1 MKNNNIL
8 KIIIT
13 IILLAIIDSIVFLTV
28 KEFDAARII
37 NISILNLVVIC
48 LLILSFKNNEGKY
61 KFLEYSKITIIAI
74 YTIITFIL
82 SITLIAVKANL
93 TLTLVSQILVTGISL
108 VLILTNQMSDNN
120 IIENT
125 TKVNE
130 KVDNVKVITNKLKTI
145 LKLITDR
152 DLYKKVE
159 KVYDNARSLKVD
171 VNNSQDIDNEI
182 LTLIGMLDRE
192 IKMQH
197 DVTDLLNKI
206 NNKFI
211 ERNNL

>member
-13 IILLAIIDSIVFLTV
+13 VILLAIIDSIIFLTV

-37 NISILNLVVIC
+37 NISVLNLVAIC
-48 LLILSFKNNEGKY
+48 LLILSFKNNAVKY

-130 KVDNVKVITNKLKTI
+130 KVDNVKVISNKLKTI

-171 VNNSQDIDNEI
+171 VNNSQDIDSEI

>member
-37 NISILNLVVIC
+37 NISVLNLVVIC

-93 TLTLVSQILVTGISL
+93 TLTLISQILVTGISL

-171 VNNSQDIDNEI
+171 VNNSQDIDSEI

>member
-130 KVDNVKVITNKLKTI
+130 KVDNVKVISNKLKTI

-152 DLYKKVE
+152 DLYKQVE

>member
-13 IILLAIIDSIVFLTV
+13 VILLAIIDSIVFLTV

-37 NISILNLVVIC
+37 NISVLNLVVIC

-93 TLTLVSQILVTGISL
+93 TLTLISQILVTGISL

-171 VNNSQDIDNEI
+171 VNNSQDIDSEI
-182 LTLIGMLDRE
+182 LTLIGMLDIE

>member
-130 KVDNVKVITNKLKTI
+130 KVDNVKVISNKLKTI

>member
-108 VLILTNQMSDNN
+108 VLILTNQMIDNN

-130 KVDNVKVITNKLKTI
+130 KVDNVKVISNKLKTI

-182 LTLIGMLDRE
+182 LTLIGMIDRE

>member
-37 NISILNLVVIC
+37 NISVPNLVVIC

-171 VNNSQDIDNEI
+171 VNNSQDIDSEI

>member
-37 NISILNLVVIC
+37 NISVLNLVVIC

-171 VNNSQDIDNEI
+171 VNNSQDIDSEI

>member
-37 NISILNLVVIC
+37 NISVPNLVVIC

-93 TLTLVSQILVTGISL
+93 TLTLISQILVTGISL
-108 VLILTNQMSDNN
+108 ILILTNQMSDNN

-171 VNNSQDIDNEI
+171 VNNSQDIDSEI